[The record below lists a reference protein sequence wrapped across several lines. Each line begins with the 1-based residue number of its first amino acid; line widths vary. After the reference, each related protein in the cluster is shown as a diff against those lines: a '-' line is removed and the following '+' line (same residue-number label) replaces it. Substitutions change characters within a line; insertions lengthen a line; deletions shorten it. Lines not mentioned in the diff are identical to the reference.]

1 MRALLAR
8 VALLVLAD
16 AVFLDAVGAEEHR
29 GRHVVELARDR
40 KASLLPA
47 LQLAGIRG
55 ELATTLR
62 AAERR
67 HLTASVSSRPVP
79 RLLAGLALAACLA
92 GAVQAAPAPPL
103 VIQGDRALAG
113 VRILSSRVALEAR
126 LGRADS
132 ARRISAY
139 NCRLVWKRLG
149 LTVLLIDLSRN
160 TPCRAGFQA
169 ATVTS
174 RAWRTGKGL
183 RVGSTTAQLRRLYPA
198 ARFHT
203 GFAPYRGW
211 WLVLRRACAEVG
223 GSPYPGLLARVQRGK
238 VSGLVMLVTACE

>member
-1 MRALLAR
+1 VPS
-8 VALLVLAD
+8 VA
-16 AVFLDAVGAEEHR
+16 F
-29 GRHVVELARDR
+29 
-40 KASLLPA
+40 
-47 LQLAGIRG
+47 
-55 ELATTLR
+55 
-62 AAERR
+62 
-67 HLTASVSSRPVP
+67 RPVP
-79 RLLAGLALAACLA
+79 RILAGLALAACLA
-92 GAVQAAPAPPL
+92 GAVQAAPAPAL
-103 VIQGDRALAG
+103 VIQGDRTLAG
-113 VRILSSRVALEAR
+113 VRILSPRPALEAR

-132 ARRISAY
+132 ARRTGLY

-149 LTVLLIDLSRN
+149 LTVLLIDLSQN
-160 TPCRAGFQA
+160 APCPTGVFQQ

-183 RVGSTTAQLRRLYPA
+183 RVGSTTAQVRRLYPA

-211 WLVLRRACAEVG
+211 WLVPRRACAEVG